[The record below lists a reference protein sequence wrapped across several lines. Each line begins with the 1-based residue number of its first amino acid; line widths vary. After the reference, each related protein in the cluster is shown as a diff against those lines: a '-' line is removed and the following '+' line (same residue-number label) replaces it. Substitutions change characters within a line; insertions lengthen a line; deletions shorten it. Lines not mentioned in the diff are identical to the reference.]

1 MVTVS
6 ELIEFMNFILQKNE
20 DGLAILVGAAPAP
33 TALELYEMRS
43 GGQVDYGVRIDGGE
57 GVPHAQSALESV
69 EGIEEIISD
78 AGGWKVIHLAFQE
91 FRKEFP
97 EQYKFIENYSLF
109 IRPGGIIRDGAG
121 GMGAALGRKYK
132 GVTQKTLRRRYKRIM
147 RTVAQYILACGWS
160 DGYNLMYRPPK
171 KPREN

>member
-6 ELIEFMNFILQKNE
+6 ELIEFMSFILQKNE

-33 TALELYEMRS
+33 TALELYEMRC

-78 AGGWKVIHLAFQE
+78 AGGWKSYTLRSKSFAKNSPNSTNSS
-91 FRKEFP
+91 R
-97 EQYKFIENYSLF
+97 
-109 IRPGGIIRDGAG
+109 IIRSSYAR
-121 GMGAALGRKYK
+121 AASSGTELAAWA
-132 GVTQKTLRRRYKRIM
+132 RRSAANTR
-147 RTVAQYILACGWS
+147 A
-160 DGYNLMYRPPK
+160 
-171 KPREN
+171 